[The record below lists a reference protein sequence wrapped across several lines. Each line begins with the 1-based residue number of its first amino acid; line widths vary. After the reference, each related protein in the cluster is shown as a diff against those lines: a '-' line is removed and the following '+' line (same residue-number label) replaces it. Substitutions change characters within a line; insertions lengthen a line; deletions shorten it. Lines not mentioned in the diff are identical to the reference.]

1 MLNGLPT
8 SQSNDQIRAA
18 KTDPTSFDLGFAGW
32 STNEL
37 APWNGLKV
45 YGSAWVN
52 RYDTFTSERYDEL
65 WTLANSSEERFDHEK
80 RLGYVAEMESIW
92 LDNVSGIPVIELIDK
107 TLKADRVQLT
117 ADQWVNRVGF
127 GWIYASV
134 TDAE

>member
-1 MLNGLPT
+1 MNWLPGTDLKYMAAHGLT
-8 SQSNDQIRAA
+8 AMI
-18 KTDPTSFDLGFAGW
+18 
-32 STNEL
+32 
-37 APWNGLKV
+37 
-45 YGSAWVN
+45 
-52 RYDTFTSERYDEL
+52 RYDEL

-107 TLKADRVQLT
+107 TLKADRVQLA

>member
-1 MLNGLPT
+1 MAAHGLTAMIPLHPNVT
-8 SQSNDQIRAA
+8 MN
-18 KTDPTSFDLGFAGW
+18 F
-32 STNEL
+32 
-37 APWNGLKV
+37 
-45 YGSAWVN
+45 
-52 RYDTFTSERYDEL
+52 
-65 WTLANSSEERFDHEK
+65 ERFDHEK

-107 TLKADRVQLT
+107 TLKADRVQLA

>member
-1 MLNGLPT
+1 
-8 SQSNDQIRAA
+8 
-18 KTDPTSFDLGFAGW
+18 
-32 STNEL
+32 
-37 APWNGLKV
+37 
-45 YGSAWVN
+45 
-52 RYDTFTSERYDEL
+52 
-65 WTLANSSEERFDHEK
+65 
-80 RLGYVAEMESIW
+80 MESIW